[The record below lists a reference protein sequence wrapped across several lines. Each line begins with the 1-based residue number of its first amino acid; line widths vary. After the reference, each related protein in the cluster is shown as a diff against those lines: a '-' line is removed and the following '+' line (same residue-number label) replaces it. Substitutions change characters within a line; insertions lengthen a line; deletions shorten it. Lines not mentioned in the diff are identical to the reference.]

1 MILIDVGLTLLGG
14 PTRSPATFITELL
27 SLPQSTK
34 PLISD
39 IVFSQEHSTPDD
51 LLDSLST
58 ILKIEFSD
66 AQRSSLIDYWVSQ
79 LDECL
84 PLPGAQEFCKAI
96 IENKYPY
103 CIASNLWKPFH
114 MALTRFIPEIEP
126 SAKFLFLSYIMGARK
141 PSDEFY
147 NHVFL
152 AIDAKPQNVVMVG
165 DSFENDIFPC
175 LSRGATCVMLDLADK
190 LTDRSSIMERA
201 STYPDAQLHIAK
213 THSECLDLLKTLV

>member
-14 PTRSPATFITELL
+14 LTRSPATFITELL

-39 IVFSQEHSTPDD
+39 IVFSQEHATPDD
-51 LLDSLST
+51 LLDNLSHV
-58 ILKIEFSD
+58 LKINLPD
-66 AQRSSLIDYWVSQ
+66 DQRSGLIGYWTKQ

-96 IENKYPY
+96 IESKYPY

-126 SAKFLFLSYIMGARK
+126 NAKFLFLSYIMGARK
-141 PSDEFY
+141 PSDKFY
-147 NHVFL
+147 NNVFL
-152 AIDAKPQNVVMVG
+152 TIDVHPQNVIMVG
-165 DSFENDIFPC
+165 DSFENDILPC
-175 LSRGATCVMLDLADK
+175 LARGATCLMLDLATK
-190 LTDRSSIMERA
+190 SAGNSSIMERL
-201 STYPDAQLHIAK
+201 STYPDARLHIVR
-213 THSECLDLLKTLV
+213 THSECLDLLKTLI